1 MKNLTLN
8 LVVRLYIAYVK
19 IDLNSFYKFLRII
32 NVFLKEILL
41 IFLFK
46 NFHLIVIKNSHNL
59 ILE

>member
-46 NFHLIVIKNSHNL
+46 KIFI
-59 ILE
+59 

>member
-19 IDLNSFYKFLRII
+19 IDLNSFYKFLHII

-46 NFHLIVIKNSHNL
+46 NFHLIVIKNSYNL

>member
-1 MKNLTLN
+1 MKNLTLY

-46 NFHLIVIKNSHNL
+46 NFHLIVIKNSYNL

>member
-46 NFHLIVIKNSHNL
+46 NFHLIVIKNSYNL